1 MIRYRLFA
9 FSCLAFVLLRPA
21 GASTNF
27 TQCLADITSG
37 LYNGTTTGIE
47 GSLDNSGNRVSHEF
61 TTAISY
67 DLCKLAC
74 GSDPEP
80 FSWTVFSAQFSAWLI
95 PWLALVSQLP
105 FGSQMRTDDF
115 MSVLLTVGSPT
126 LAAYSLVLTV
136 LNGQWV
142 SRRLA
147 GIKWP
152 NVERVWRVLSTLQ
165 QSALHIDDSEGM
177 LASLVVLPENDEWW
191 EELAHGLDYSQTWS
205 ASAFSQIAWVVI
217 AYRAC
222 RPFIHATR

>member
-1 MIRYRLFA
+1 MTRYRLLLFFFQA
-9 FSCLAFVLLRPA
+9 FSPLLAVD
-21 GASTNF
+21 ASTNF

-37 LYNGTTTGIE
+37 LYNATAIGIE
-47 GSLDNSGNRVSHEF
+47 GSLDNFGNRVPYQS

-74 GSDPEP
+74 GSGPEP
-80 FSWTVFSAQFSAWLI
+80 FTWTVFSAQFSAWLI

-191 EELAHGLDYSQTWS
+191 QELAHGLDYSQTWS

-217 AYRAC
+217 AYRAWSYLV
-222 RPFIHATR
+222 I